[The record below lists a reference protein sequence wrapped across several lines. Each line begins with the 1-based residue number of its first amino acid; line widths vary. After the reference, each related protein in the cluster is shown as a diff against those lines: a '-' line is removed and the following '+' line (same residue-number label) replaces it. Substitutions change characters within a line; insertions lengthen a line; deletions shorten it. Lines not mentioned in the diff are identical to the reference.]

1 MQETWLEED
10 VNADDFQIP
19 KFKLHLNSSGKGKGI
34 AIYFKETIFKHDN
47 DINEENMQLT
57 KFTSTNISI
66 IVLYRSQ
73 QGQLQILND
82 HIDSMRIPNKQELII
97 GDFNYCDLDKA
108 SNITKQY
115 LENEGF
121 FSVIQEPTHIEGNL
135 LDQAYL
141 KDARKILDCSSEL
154 YSKYYSDHKML
165 ALIIKKR
172 FEV

>member
-1 MQETWLEED
+1 
-10 VNADDFQIP
+10 
-19 KFKLHLNSSGKGKGI
+19 
-34 AIYFKETIFKHDN
+34 
-47 DINEENMQLT
+47 MQLT
-57 KFTSTNISI
+57 KFTSTNLSV

-82 HIDSMRIPNKQELII
+82 HIDSMRIPDMQELII

-115 LENEGF
+115 LENEEF
-121 FSVIQEPTHIEGNL
+121 FPVIQEPTHIEGNL

-141 KDARKILDCSSEL
+141 KDVSEILDCSSEL

-165 ALIIKKR
+165 ALTIKKR